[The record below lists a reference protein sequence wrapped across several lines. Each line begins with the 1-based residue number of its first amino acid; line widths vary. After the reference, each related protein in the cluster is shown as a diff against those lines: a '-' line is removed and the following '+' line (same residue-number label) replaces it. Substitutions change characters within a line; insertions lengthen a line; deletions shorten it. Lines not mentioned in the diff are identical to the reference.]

1 METSSRRP
9 VTKWLTVALFALL
22 IASFALWG
30 IGDIFRGSTGRGPV
44 VMAGDAELGPE
55 EFARSFRREFSQLR
69 QNFGGGL
76 DFETARQMGLVDR
89 ITQQIATRTL
99 FEAHAKD
106 MRLVVSDKQLAER
119 ITRQQAFQNSQGQF
133 VRARFE
139 AALQRARISEAE
151 YTDLL
156 RTDVHRQQ
164 LLDTAAT
171 GVAVPNRL
179 ADLLFRYRN
188 ERRVAAYTVLRDAD
202 FNPGEASEADLR
214 AYYEAHDDPFMA
226 PAYREV
232 TFLHIDPASLRDE
245 VQVSEADLREAY
257 ANRQHEFQKPE
268 RRSLRQIVFNS
279 REKAAEARETLRTG
293 GDFAAVAEEM
303 TGAAPVD
310 LGSNT
315 RDDLLPALAEP
326 AFAAEDGGL
335 AGPVETALGWH
346 LIQVTGIE
354 SGESK
359 SFEALRDTLKE
370 DLVRERAVDT
380 AVSLANNLDEVLA
393 SGARLEEAA
402 DTLGLA
408 TRHVP
413 AIDQNG
419 RNTAG
424 EQIEKLPAGDGFVE
438 TVFDT
443 EQGQQSLL
451 EDTPN
456 GGYFVLRV
464 DSVTPTA
471 KRGFEAVRET
481 VRSEW
486 RAAQRRDK
494 ARKAAET
501 IRQAVADGSDFTQAA
516 KLIGVEVQT
525 TPALRRSGNQE
536 APAAARALAGP
547 LFNTPKGGVA
557 TTEIGEGMVIGE
569 VTEIRA
575 PAAENAG
582 SQVAQVAQ
590 QTRQA
595 LQNDMIQQFVNGL
608 RQRYDL
614 RINQSQRDRI
624 LNQMY

>member
-1 METSSRRP
+1 MESSSRRP

-30 IGDIFRGSTGRGPV
+30 IGDIFRGGTGRGPI
-44 VMAGDAELGPE
+44 VMAGDAELGPQ

-69 QNFGGGL
+69 QNFGGRL
-76 DFETARQMGLVDR
+76 DFQTARQMGLVDR

-106 MRLVVSDKQLAER
+106 MRLVVSDKQLARR
-119 ITRQQAFQNSQGQF
+119 ITEQQAFQNSQGQF

-139 AALQRARISEAE
+139 TALQRARISEAE
-151 YTDLL
+151 YTNLL
-156 RTDVHRQQ
+156 RTDVLRQQ
-164 LLDTAAT
+164 IIDTPAT
-171 GVAVPNRL
+171 GVAVPDRL
-179 ADLLFRYRN
+179 AELLFRYRN

-202 FNPGEASEADLR
+202 FDPDTVSDADLR
-214 AYYEAHDDPFMA
+214 EYYEAHDAPFMA

-232 TFLHIDPASLRDE
+232 TFIHIDPTPLRDE
-245 VQVSEADLREAY
+245 IQVSEADLREAY
-257 ANRQHEFQKPE
+257 ANRKHEFQKPE
-268 RRSLRQIVFNS
+268 RRALRQIVFDS
-279 REKAAEARETLRTG
+279 REKAAEAREQLRTG
-293 GDFAAVAEEM
+293 TGFQAVAEEM
-303 TGAAPVD
+303 TSAAPVD
-310 LGSNT
+310 LGRTT
-315 RDDLLPALAEP
+315 RENLLPALAAP
-326 AFAAEDGGL
+326 AFEAEKGGL

-346 LIQVTGIE
+346 LIQVTDVE
-354 SGESK
+354 SGETK
-359 SFEALRDTLKE
+359 DFEALRDTLKQ

-380 AVSLANNLDEVLA
+380 AVSIANNLDEVLA

-402 DTLGLA
+402 DTLGL
-408 TRHVP
+408 TPRHLP

-419 RNTAG
+419 RNAAG
-424 EQIEKLPAGDGFVE
+424 EDIETLPAGSSFVE

-464 DSVTPTA
+464 DSVTPSA
-471 KRGFEAVRET
+471 KRDFEAVSET
-481 VRSEW
+481 VRAEW

-501 IRQAVADGSDFTQAA
+501 IRQAVEDGSDFTQAA
-516 KLIGVEVQT
+516 NLVGVEVQT
-525 TPALRRSGNQE
+525 TPPLRRSGNQD
-536 APAAARALAGP
+536 APAAARALADP
-547 LFNTPKGGVA
+547 LFNTQKGGVA
-557 TTEIGEGMVIGE
+557 TTETDEGMVIGE

-575 PAAENAG
+575 PVAENAG
-582 SQVAQVAQ
+582 SQVGQVAR

-595 LQNDMIQQFVNGL
+595 LQSDMVQQFVNAL
-608 RQRYDL
+608 RQRYEL